1 MCETIEVNSTKEL
14 KELIDEIP
22 EGTVYS
28 LQMEVIMTNEQ
39 DHGKSE

>member
-1 MCETIEVNSTKEL
+1 MEISSPEELRRLVN
-14 KELIDEIP
+14 EIP
-22 EGTVYS
+22 EGTIYS